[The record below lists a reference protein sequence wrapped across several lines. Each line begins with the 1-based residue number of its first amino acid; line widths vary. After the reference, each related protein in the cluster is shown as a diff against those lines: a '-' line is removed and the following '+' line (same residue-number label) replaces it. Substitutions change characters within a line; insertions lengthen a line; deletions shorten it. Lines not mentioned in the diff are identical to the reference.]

1 MSFENNYKVAFPQNP
16 VDGETFSFNQR
27 NYTYHAGMN
36 TWYADGT
43 GPDDIIDDRV
53 TWALIDVSDP
63 LRRAVVSLRA
73 DIVNDM
79 KWIDL
84 TKRQLSEMDLAELMA
99 SYYPEQI
106 AAGET
111 LNYTLEDINNYI
123 NEITW
128 CLIEASTP
136 EEVQWPKM
144 PWID

>member
-1 MSFENNYKVAFPQNP
+1 MSFENNYKAAFPQNP

-43 GPDDIIDDRV
+43 GPDEVIGGHI
-53 TWALIDVSDP
+53 TWALIDVDDP
-63 LRRAVVSLRA
+63 LRRAVVSIRA
-73 DIVNDM
+73 DIIDDM
-79 KWIDL
+79 KWINL
-84 TKRQLSEMDLAELMA
+84 TKRQVTEIALAEEMA
-99 SYYPEQI
+99 SYYPGQI
-106 AAGET
+106 TAGET

-123 NEITW
+123 NAVTW

-136 EEVQWPKM
+136 DQVQWPKM